1 METLN
6 LLISWHLFLF
16 KNVWDGSRQKKE
28 NSFQITFHTMP
39 PDMPATTRVHQR
51 THNVEPNEIAGLLTQ
66 YWAPFWQN
74 KHEIDQADG
83 WEEFQQLLDLL
94 PIPPYVF
101 SCDDSTDAWMS
112 AVAKLNPKTG
122 KGIDAVSA
130 QELKLLPREAI
141 ACLLDV
147 CNLHPNGFPERL
159 MIAKVCPLNKT

>member
-1 METLN
+1 
-6 LLISWHLFLF
+6 
-16 KNVWDGSRQKKE
+16 
-28 NSFQITFHTMP
+28 MP

-101 SCDDSTDAWMS
+101 SCDDSTCMD
-112 AVAKLNPKTG
+112 
-122 KGIDAVSA
+122 VS
-130 QELKLLPREAI
+130 R
-141 ACLLDV
+141 C
-147 CNLHPNGFPERL
+147 
-159 MIAKVCPLNKT
+159 

>member
-1 METLN
+1 
-6 LLISWHLFLF
+6 
-16 KNVWDGSRQKKE
+16 
-28 NSFQITFHTMP
+28 MP
-39 PDMPATTRVHQR
+39 PDMPATTRDHQR
-51 THNVEPNEIAGLLTQ
+51 THNVEPNEIAGLLTL

-83 WEEFQQLLDLL
+83 WEEFQQLLTYFQYH
-94 PIPPYVF
+94 PMYVF

-112 AVAKLNPKTG
+112 VVAKLNPKTG
-122 KGIDAVSA
+122 KGIDAVPA